1 MTRYDYAG
9 RTALIT
15 GAAGGIGSATALA
28 FAAAGA
34 KVVLADIAD
43 SGAQLAQSIVDQG
56 GKAWFVRTDVTR
68 IEQIEALVAQT
79 LSYGGSLDF
88 AFNNAGIEEENARLG
103 DSDEALFDRMMAI
116 NVKGVW
122 ACMRAELQV
131 MKTQGHG
138 VIINTA
144 SVAGLVG
151 APKHAIYGASKHA
164 VIGLTKSAAA
174 EYGKAG
180 IRINAVCPG
189 VIRTAMYQRMIDQ
202 GLADEHSIRRL
213 HPIGRI
219 GEVEE
224 IAGAVLW
231 MCSEQAAFMTGHSM
245 TIDGGMTAI

>member
-1 MTRYDYAG
+1 
-9 RTALIT
+9 
-15 GAAGGIGSATALA
+15 
-28 FAAAGA
+28 
-34 KVVLADIAD
+34 
-43 SGAQLAQSIVDQG
+43 
-56 GKAWFVRTDVTR
+56 
-68 IEQIEALVAQT
+68 
-79 LSYGGSLDF
+79 
-88 AFNNAGIEEENARLG
+88 
-103 DSDEALFDRMMAI
+103 
-116 NVKGVW
+116 
-122 ACMRAELQV
+122 
-131 MKTQGHG
+131 
-138 VIINTA
+138 
-144 SVAGLVG
+144 
-151 APKHAIYGASKHA
+151 ASKHA

>member
-1 MTRYDYAG
+1 MAVCSSGRRRILPSLPPRLARCAGIQQHRRFRICRDPAMTRYDYAG

-103 DSDEALFDRMMAI
+103 DSDE
-116 NVKGVW
+116 
-122 ACMRAELQV
+122 
-131 MKTQGHG
+131 
-138 VIINTA
+138 
-144 SVAGLVG
+144 
-151 APKHAIYGASKHA
+151 
-164 VIGLTKSAAA
+164 
-174 EYGKAG
+174 
-180 IRINAVCPG
+180 
-189 VIRTAMYQRMIDQ
+189 
-202 GLADEHSIRRL
+202 
-213 HPIGRI
+213 
-219 GEVEE
+219 
-224 IAGAVLW
+224 
-231 MCSEQAAFMTGHSM
+231 
-245 TIDGGMTAI
+245 

>member
-34 KVVLADIAD
+34 RVVLADIAE

-68 IEQIEALVAQT
+68 IEQIDSLVAQA

-131 MKTQGHG
+131 MKAQGHG

-151 APKHAIYGASKHA
+151 APKHALYGASKHA

-202 GLADEHSIRRL
+202 GLADEQGIRRL

>member
-34 KVVLADIAD
+34 RVVLADIAE
-43 SGAQLAQSIVDQG
+43 SGAQLAQAIVDQG

-68 IEQIEALVAQT
+68 VEQIESLLAQT

-103 DSDEALFDRMMAI
+103 ESDEALFDRMMAI

-131 MKTQGHG
+131 MKAQGHG

-151 APKHAIYGASKHA
+151 APRHAIYGASKHA

-180 IRINAVCPG
+180 IRVNAVCPG
-189 VIRTAMYQRMIDQ
+189 VIRTAMYQRMLDQ
-202 GLADEHSIRRL
+202 GLADEQGIRRL

-245 TIDGGMTAI
+245 TIDGGMTAV

>member
-1 MTRYDYAG
+1 MTRYDFAG

-28 FAAAGA
+28 FAKAGA
-34 KVVLADIAD
+34 SVMLADIAE
-43 SGAQLAQSIVDQG
+43 SGAQLAQTIVDHG
-56 GKAWFVRTDVTR
+56 GKAQFLRTDVTR
-68 IEQIEALVAQT
+68 MDQIEDLVAQT
-79 LSYGGSLDF
+79 VRQFGGLDF
-88 AFNNAGIEEENARLG
+88 AFNNAGIEEEHARLA

-122 ACMRAELQV
+122 ACMRAELRV
-131 MKTQGHG
+131 MKAQGHG

-189 VIRTAMYQRMIDQ
+189 VIRTAMFERVVAQ
-202 GLADEHSIRRL
+202 GLADEQRIRRV

-219 GEVEE
+219 GEVGE
-224 IAGAVLW
+224 ISGAVLW
-231 MCSEQAAFMTGHSM
+231 MCSEQASFMTGHSM